1 MAKKKTASKARRR
14 PGGAAKSRRSGG
26 RRRSVRTA
34 GFAVSP
40 MAIALGIGGAVAAPL
55 LLNKLPI
62 EDARIRNGLGAVAGL
77 LGAKMAAKQMPELV
91 PAFVGFGIGSGV
103 MLAADLFPE
112 MGKRI
117 GLPQGGGAKS
127 IGRLNQ
133 SELDRI
139 RQAVRE
145 QVKIQGS
152 GMPVIQG
159 IGVPVIAGLP
169 DVNSSFT

>member
-1 MAKKKTASKARRR
+1 MATKKKATKARRR
-14 PGGAAKSRRSGG
+14 PGGASKATSKG
-26 RRRSVRTA
+26 RRRPVKKA
-34 GFAVSP
+34 GFDLSP
-40 MAIALGIGGAVAAPL
+40 MSLVLGIGGAFAAPL
-55 LLNKLPI
+55 LLQKLPI
-62 EDARIRNGLGAVAGL
+62 DDGRVRNGLGAVAGL
-77 LGAKMAAKQMPELV
+77 LGAKMAAKNMPELV

-117 GLPQGGGAKS
+117 GLPQGGGPKS

-169 DVNSSFT
+169 DVDSSFT